1 LKTRTRSSLG
11 LCLALLAAWSALAV
25 WFFYSRGWL
34 LYYGDAEAHLNIARR
49 IVDSHTPGYDQLGT
63 VWLPLP
69 HLLMLPFVRSD
80 SLWRSGLAGAIP
92 SALGF
97 IAAGVFLFAAV
108 RRVFDSTAA
117 AATAA
122 ALFAGNPNL
131 LYLQSTAMGEA
142 AFFACLMALLYCSV
156 RFRQTQGWGA
166 AAGAGVACALGTLA
180 RYEAWFL
187 IPFATA
193 YFLIAAKRR
202 RAGVAL
208 LFAVPAVLGPL
219 YWMGHNWWLT
229 GDALDFYRGPY
240 SARAIQGSAPYPG
253 HGDWR
258 LAWLY
263 FRTAA
268 QLCLGPGLVW
278 AGLAGLAA
286 GLAKRAFWPLLLL
299 ALPGVFYL
307 WSMHSAASPIF
318 VPALWPHSYYNTR
331 YGLAVLPLWA
341 LASAALVALV
351 PRRARAT
358 AAVLV
363 IVAGTLYWAVHPTQ
377 ENWITWKESQ
387 MNSDGRRI
395 WVREAAEFL
404 GPRYRRG
411 AGILTSFGDLTAI
424 YREAGI
430 PLRET
435 FTGDNGLP
443 WQATVTRPDLFLR
456 QEWVVV
462 MGGDAAQSAVNRAG
476 RYGIRYRL
484 EKMIVAPKSP
494 VIEIYRRI

>member
-1 LKTRTRSSLG
+1 MCSG
-11 LCLALLAAWSALAV
+11 LAV
-25 WFFYSRGWL
+25 WFFGAHGWL
-34 LYYGDAEAHLNIARR
+34 LFYGDAEAHLNIARR
-49 IVDSHTPGYDQLGT
+49 IVDSQTPGYDQIGT
-63 VWLPLP
+63 VWLPMP
-69 HLLMLPFVRSD
+69 HWLMLPFVRSD

-92 SALGF
+92 SSLCF
-97 IAAGVFLFAAV
+97 VTAGAFLFAAV

-117 AATAA
+117 AATAT

-131 LYLQSTAMGEA
+131 LYLQSTPMTEA
-142 AFFACLMALLYCSV
+142 LFFACLMAVLYFSV
-156 RFRQTQGWGA
+156 RFRQTQGWA
-166 AAGAGVACALGTLA
+166 ATAAAGVACALGTLA

-187 IPFATA
+187 IPFAAA
-193 YFLIAAKRR
+193 YFLIDAQRR
-202 RAGVAL
+202 RAGFAA
-208 LFAVPAVLGPL
+208 LFAVLAVLGPL
-219 YWMGHNWWLT
+219 FWLGHNWWLT
-229 GDALDFYRGPY
+229 GDALAFYRGPY
-240 SARAIQGSAPYPG
+240 SAQAIQGSTPYPG

-286 GLAKRAFWPLLLL
+286 GFARRAFWPLLLL
-299 ALPGVFYL
+299 ALPPVFYL

-318 VPALWPHSYYNTR
+318 VPGLWPNSYYNTR

-341 LASAALVALV
+341 FASAALVALV
-351 PRRARAT
+351 PRRARAAAALLVT
-358 AAVLV
+358 AA
-363 IVAGTLYWAVHPTQ
+363 GTGYWAVHPSQ
-377 ENWITWKESQ
+377 ENWIAWKESQ
-387 MNSDGRRI
+387 VNSEGRRL
-395 WVREAAEFL
+395 WVREAAGFL
-404 GPRYRRG
+404 GPRYHRG

-424 YREAGI
+424 YRETGI

-443 WQATVTRPDLFLR
+443 WQATVTRPDLFLH
-456 QEWVVV
+456 QQWAVVI
-462 MGGDAAQSAVNRAG
+462 GGDDAQSAINRAA
-476 RYGIRYRL
+476 RFGIHYRL